1 MAGSSGG
8 WATTFS
14 LAGRP
19 RVLDLA
25 LAGLAAAL
33 VLALGG
39 WLASLAYA
47 DASLADR
54 LWPWLIV
61 APALVYA
68 GISDGGAKTLA
79 TGALALV
86 LIWALRLSA
95 FITVRN
101 WGRGEDRRY
110 RVMRAR
116 HEPGFAWKSG
126 YLVFG
131 LQALLAWVV
140 SAPLLAMT
148 GSLSGETVGVLGV
161 AGLLLAAFGI
171 GFEAI
176 ADAQLARFKA
186 ASGSKGRV
194 MDRGLW
200 RYSRHPNYFGEACVW
215 WGMFLVA
222 SAAGGPAALWS
233 IVSPLL
239 MMFLLLR
246 VSGVKLLEADL
257 ASRHPAYRD
266 YVARTSA
273 FIPMP
278 PTAPCARQP
287 GA

>member
-1 MAGSSGG
+1 M
-8 WATTFS
+8 
-14 LAGRP
+14 P
-19 RVLDLA
+19 DLA
-25 LAGLAAAL
+25 MAGLAAAL

-39 WLASLAYA
+39 WLASLAYR

-54 LWPWLIV
+54 LWPWLIA
-61 APALVYA
+61 APAVVYA
-68 GISDGGAKTLA
+68 GVSERGSTTLA

-101 WGRGEDRRY
+101 WGRAEDRRY
-110 RVMRAR
+110 RAMRAR
-116 HEPGFAWKSG
+116 HDPGFAWKSA

-148 GSLSGETVGVLGV
+148 GSRSSEAVGVLGV
-161 AGLLLAAFGI
+161 AGVLLAAFGI
-171 GFEAI
+171 GFEAV

-186 ASGSKGRV
+186 APASQGGV

-215 WGMFLVA
+215 WGVFLVA
-222 SAAGGPAALWS
+222 WAEGGPAALWS
-233 IVSPLL
+233 MVSPLL
-239 MMFLLLR
+239 MTFLLLR
-246 VSGVKLLEADL
+246 VSGVSLLEADL
-257 ASRHPAYRD
+257 ATRHPAYRD
-266 YVARTSA
+266 YAARTSA

-278 PTAPCARQP
+278 PSAPCARQP
-287 GA
+287 GT